1 MDIVIG
7 RTAPVDRARAKKRDP
22 SDTANNK
29 KKRDR
34 RKNKQDRRKSV
45 RDGVVVTLS
54 TKKDRRKNKDR
65 RRKSDSITSCY
76 R

>member
-7 RTAPVDRARAKKRDP
+7 RTASVSRDGTDKRDP
-22 SDTANNK
+22 SQSATNK
-29 KKRDR
+29 QKKDR

-54 TKKDRRKNKDR
+54 TKQDRRVRRDR
-65 RRKSDSITSCY
+65 RRKN
-76 R
+76 

>member
-7 RTAPVDRARAKKRDP
+7 RAAYVNRDGANNRDP
-22 SDTANNK
+22 SHAAK
-29 KKRDR
+29 KKKKKNR

-54 TKKDRRKNKDR
+54 TKTDRRAPRDR
-65 RRKSDSITSCY
+65 RRKNPDL
-76 R
+76 

>member
-7 RTAPVDRARAKKRDP
+7 RTACVSRDGTNKKDP
-22 SDTANNK
+22 SQPAKNK
-29 KKRDR
+29 QKKDR

-54 TKKDRRKNKDR
+54 TKQDRRVNKDRRK
-65 RRKSDSITSCY
+65 T
-76 R
+76 

>member
-7 RTAPVDRARAKKRDP
+7 RTEYVNRDGAKKRDP
-22 SDTANNK
+22 SHAAK
-29 KKRDR
+29 KKKKEDR

-54 TKKDRRKNKDR
+54 TKTNRRAPKDR
-65 RRKSDSITSCY
+65 RRNKPDK
-76 R
+76 

>member
-7 RTAPVDRARAKKRDP
+7 RTACVSRDGTNKRDP
-22 SDTANNK
+22 SQSARNK
-29 KKRDR
+29 QKKDR

-54 TKKDRRKNKDR
+54 TKQDRRVNKDRRK
-65 RRKSDSITSCY
+65 T
-76 R
+76 

>member
-7 RTAPVDRARAKKRDP
+7 PTAPVERARAKKRDP
-22 SDTANNK
+22 SDTAK
-29 KKRDR
+29 KKKKQER

-54 TKKDRRKNKDR
+54 TKEDRRKNKDR
-65 RRKSDSITSCY
+65 RKKNDGITSYY

>member
-7 RTAPVDRARAKKRDP
+7 RTACVSRDGTNKKDP
-22 SDTANNK
+22 SQPANNK
-29 KKRDR
+29 QKKDR

-54 TKKDRRKNKDR
+54 TKQDRRVNKDRRK
-65 RRKSDSITSCY
+65 T
-76 R
+76 

>member
-7 RTAPVDRARAKKRDP
+7 RTARVSRDGTNNRDP
-22 SDTANNK
+22 SQSAKNK
-29 KKRDR
+29 QKEDR

-54 TKKDRRKNKDR
+54 TKQDRRARRDR
-65 RRKSDSITSCY
+65 RRNN
-76 R
+76 

>member
-7 RTAPVDRARAKKRDP
+7 RTTYVNRDGANERNP
-22 SDTANNK
+22 YATAGK
-29 KKRDR
+29 KKKEDR

-54 TKKDRRKNKDR
+54 TKKDRRTSKDR
-65 RRKSDSITSCY
+65 RKNPDR
-76 R
+76 